1 MKSLFKVTLLATTM
15 AFALGTTQVMAA
27 DAAKPADAAAAPAKP
42 AEAPSTGKFKNDD
55 EQAAYALGA
64 SLGRY
69 MENSL
74 KEQEKLGIALDK
86 DQLIS
91 GVQDA
96 FANKSKLNDADIEK
110 TLQSFEARV
119 KASAQAKMEQDAKE
133 NEAKGAKY
141 SEAFAK
147 EKGVK
152 KTESGLLYL
161 VEKEGTGEAPKDS
174 DTVVVNYKGTLTD
187 GTEFDNSY
195 TRGEPLS
202 FRLDGVIPGWTEG
215 LKQIKKGGKI
225 KLVIPPALAYGKTG
239 VPGIPA
245 NSTLVFD
252 VELLDVKPAAKADEK
267 AVEEKAVEE
276 KAAEKGAEE
285 PAADAKA
292 K

>member
-15 AFALGTTQVMAA
+15 ALALGATQAMAA
-27 DAAKPADAAAAPAKP
+27 DAAKATDSTAAAPAASAP
-42 AEAPSTGKFKNDD
+42 AATTPAQFKNDD

-69 MENSL
+69 MDNSL
-74 KEQEKLGIALDK
+74 KEQEKLGIKLDK
-86 DQLIS
+86 DQLIA

-96 FANKSKLNDADIEK
+96 FANKSKLSDADIEK
-110 TLQSFEARV
+110 TLQTFEGRV
-119 KASAQAKMEQDAKE
+119 KASAQQKMEADAKA
-133 NEAKGAKY
+133 NEEKGATY
-141 SEAFAK
+141 SANFAK

-152 KTESGLLYL
+152 KTESGLLYQ
-161 VEKEGTGEAPKDS
+161 VEKPGTGAAPKDS
-174 DTVVVNYKGTLTD
+174 DTVVVNYKGTLVD

-215 LKQIKKGGKI
+215 LKHIKKGGKI

-245 NSTLVFD
+245 NSTLVFE
-252 VELLDVKPAAKADEK
+252 VELLDIKAAPKADAKDATKPAA
-267 AVEEKAVEE
+267 
-276 KAAEKGAEE
+276 
-285 PAADAKA
+285 PAAAAKA
-292 K
+292 E

>member
-15 AFALGTTQVMAA
+15 AVALHAPLTMAA
-27 DAAKPADAAAAPAKP
+27 ETTPAQQAPQQAPQPAPKNDA
-42 AEAPSTGKFKNDD
+42 FKNDD
-55 EQAAYALGA
+55 QQSAYALGA

-74 KEQEKLGIALDK
+74 KEQEKLGITLDK
-86 DQLIS
+86 QQLIS

-96 FANKSKLNDADIEK
+96 FAGKSKLSDQEIEQ
-110 TLQSFEARV
+110 TLQAFETRV
-119 KASAQAKMEQDAKE
+119 KGAAQAKMEKDAKE
-133 NEAKGAKY
+133 NTQKGDAFATK
-141 SEAFAK
+141 FAK

-152 KTESGLLYL
+152 KTESGLLYH
-161 VEKEGTGEAPKDS
+161 VEKEGTGDIPKDS
-174 DTVVVNYKGTLTD
+174 DTVVVNYKGTLID

-215 LKQIKKGGKI
+215 LKHVKKGGKI
-225 KLVIPPALAYGKTG
+225 KLVIPPQLAYGKNG

-252 VELLDVKPAAKADEK
+252 VELLDIKPAAKAD
-267 AVEEKAVEE
+267 AN
-276 KAAEKGAEE
+276 AEKPAES
-285 PAADAKA
+285 PAAAQSK
-292 K
+292 

>member
-15 AFALGTTQVMAA
+15 AFALNATQVMAA
-27 DAAKPADAAAAPAKP
+27 DAAKPAEAAKPADAAA
-42 AEAPSTGKFKNDD
+42 APSTGKFKNDD

-69 MENSL
+69 MDNSL
-74 KEQEKLGIALDK
+74 KEQEKLGIKLDK
-86 DQLIS
+86 DQLIA

-110 TLQSFEARV
+110 TLQGFEARV
-119 KASAQAKMEQDAKE
+119 KASAQAKMEQDAKD
-133 NEAKGAKY
+133 NETKGAKY
-141 SEAFAK
+141 RDSFAK

-152 KTESGLLYL
+152 KTESGLLYQ
-161 VEKEGTGEAPKDS
+161 VEKPGAGEAPKDS
-174 DTVVVNYKGTLTD
+174 DTVAVNYKGTLTD

-215 LKQIKKGGKI
+215 LKHIKKGGKI

-252 VELLDVKPAAKADEK
+252 VELLDVKAAPKADAKAEK
-267 AVEEKAVEE
+267 
-276 KAAEKGAEE
+276 
-285 PAADAKA
+285 PADAKADAKA

>member
-1 MKSLFKVTLLATTM
+1 MKSLFKVTLLATTL
-15 AFALGTTQVMAA
+15 AAALNAPLTMAA
-27 DAAKPADAAAAPAKP
+27 DAAPAQTQSAAPTT
-42 AEAPSTGKFKNDD
+42 APKNAAFKNDD
-55 EQAAYALGA
+55 QQSAYALGA

-74 KEQEKLGIALDK
+74 KEQEKLGVTLDK
-86 DQLIS
+86 SQLIA

-96 FANKSKLNDADIEK
+96 FAGSSKLSDQEIEQ
-110 TLQSFEARV
+110 TLQAFEARV
-119 KASAQAKMEQDAKE
+119 KTAATAKMEKDAQE
-133 NEAKGAKY
+133 NASKGDAFAAK
-141 SEAFAK
+141 FAK

-152 KTESGLLYL
+152 KTASGLLYQ
-161 VEKEGTGEAPKDS
+161 VEKAGSGETPKDS
-174 DTVVVNYKGTLTD
+174 DTVVVNYKGTLID
-187 GTEFDNSY
+187 GKEFDNSY

-225 KLVIPPALAYGKTG
+225 KLVIPPNLAYGKNG

-252 VELLDVKPAAKADEK
+252 VELLDIKPAAKADAAPAPE
-267 AVEEKAVEE
+267 A
-276 KAAEKGAEE
+276 KAA
-285 PAADAKA
+285 AKQ

>member
-15 AFALGTTQVMAA
+15 AVALNAPLVMAA
-27 DAAKPADAAAAPAKP
+27 ETAPAAAPAAPAAAP
-42 AEAPSTGKFKNDD
+42 AEQAPKNAAFKTED
-55 EQAAYALGA
+55 EQSAYALGA

-74 KEQEKLGIALDK
+74 KEQEKLGIKLDK
-86 DQLIS
+86 QQLIS

-96 FANKSKLNDADIEK
+96 FAGKSKLSDQEIEQ
-110 TLQSFEARV
+110 TLQSFEGRV
-119 KASAQAKMEQDAKE
+119 KGAAQAKMEKDSKE
-133 NEAKGAKY
+133 NTEKGEAFAAK
-141 SEAFAK
+141 FAK

-152 KTESGLLYL
+152 KTESGLLYQ
-161 VEKEGTGEAPKDS
+161 VEKEGTGSAPTDS
-174 DTVVVNYKGTLTD
+174 DTVVVNYKGTLID

-215 LKQIKKGGKI
+215 LKHVKKGGKI
-225 KLVIPPALAYGKTG
+225 KLVIPPALAYGKNG

-252 VELLDVKPAAKADEK
+252 VELLDIKPAAKAE
-267 AVEEKAVEE
+267 
-276 KAAEKGAEE
+276 AAPSAPAPAEA
-285 PAADAKA
+285 PATKSE
-292 K
+292 

>member
-1 MKSLFKVTLLATTM
+1 MKSLFKVTLLATTLAA
-15 AFALGTTQVMAA
+15 AFTAPLAIA
-27 DAAKPADAAAAPAKP
+27 ADAAAAPA
-42 AEAPSTGKFKNDD
+42 AQQAPKNAAFKNDD
-55 EQAAYALGA
+55 QQSAYALGA

-86 DQLIS
+86 AQLIA

-96 FANKSKLNDADIEK
+96 FASKSKLTDQEIEQ
-110 TLQSFEARV
+110 TLQSFEGRV
-119 KASAQAKMEQDAKE
+119 KGAAQAKLEKDAKE
-133 NEAKGAKY
+133 NTAKGEVYAAK
-141 SEAFAK
+141 FAK

-161 VEKEGTGEAPKDS
+161 VEKAGAGESPKDS
-174 DTVVVNYKGTLTD
+174 DTVVVNYKGTLVD

-215 LKQIKKGGKI
+215 LKQVKKGGKI
-225 KLVIPPALAYGKTG
+225 KLVIPPALAYGQNG

-245 NSTLVFD
+245 NSTLVFE
-252 VELLDVKPAAKADEK
+252 VELLDIKPAAKADEK
-267 AVEEKAVEE
+267 AEQ
-276 KAAEKGAEE
+276 
-285 PAADAKA
+285 PAAAAADKAKA
-292 K
+292 Q